1 MFFGGVKI
9 FQVIGLIIDAFILA
23 SLSTYTIEQH
33 PKLRHLALISIGE
46 VSLITLLNNFFFLQH
61 FNAIIQ
67 VVILTVLIWII
78 TSSNIRA
85 AVLSSILGLCI
96 YICIEDVSTHFT
108 VYISD
113 LTKDVLL
120 YNEYIKYIFLL
131 CVKSSIFIVILLSI
145 TKLGIQF
152 KNYFPSLNSSSK
164 IALNRRL
171 NKDFGLIVV
180 SLSLMYFIVFY
191 CSSSCK
197 RISYCLVLETIRYT
211 PLPTTLIMIFFPIL
225 AIIIIK
231 QTITI
236 IDDREQSILQVDTL
250 KYVENLININK
261 AQRHDFNHN
270 LQVLYGLIEV
280 DAFKEAKEYIK
291 KNISDISEVTELFKT
306 DNNVLTALLHV
317 KTRIA
322 ITKGVILNVEVKC
335 TFIDISLSE
344 RDLIIVLGNLIDN
357 AVDAVINNNIT
368 NKAVWVLLDADS
380 NNYIFEVKNQNI
392 PGNTLDNKIFLP
404 GVSTKHKG
412 SGMGLFSV
420 KRIVE
425 ENNGRVYYG
434 EEDVYTF
441 FRVVIPKKRGAI

>member
-1 MFFGGVKI
+1 M
-9 FQVIGLIIDAFILA
+9 LA
-23 SLSTYTIEQH
+23 SLSRHTIEQR
-33 PKLRHLALISIGE
+33 PKLKHLILISIGE
-46 VSLITLLNNFFFLQH
+46 VSLIALLDNFIFLQP

-67 VVILTVLIWII
+67 VVILTILIWVV
-78 TSSNIRA
+78 TSSNLRT

-108 VYISD
+108 IFISD
-113 LTKDVLL
+113 LTSGAML
-120 YNEYIKYIFLL
+120 YNDYIKNIFLL
-131 CVKSSIFIVILLSI
+131 CVKSTIFIVILLSI

-152 KNYFPSLNSSSK
+152 KNYFPPLDPSSK
-164 IALNRRL
+164 GALSRRL
-171 NKDFGLIVV
+171 NKDFRLIAV
-180 SLSLMYFIVFY
+180 SLSVMYFIVFY
-191 CSSSCK
+191 CSSNCT
-197 RISYCLVLETIRYT
+197 RISYCLVLETIKYT

-236 IDDREQSILQVDTL
+236 IDDREQSILQVETL

-291 KNISDISEVTELFKT
+291 KNISDISEVAELFKT

-322 ITKGVILNVEVKC
+322 MAKGVILNVEVKC
-335 TFIDISLSE
+335 TFTDISLSE
-344 RDLIIVLGNLIDN
+344 GDLIIVLGNLIDN
-357 AVDAVINNNIT
+357 AVDAVRNNNIT
-368 NKAVWVLLDADS
+368 QKAVFILLDADS
-380 NNYIFEVKNQNI
+380 NNYIFEVKNQNMT
-392 PGNTLDNKIFLP
+392 GKSLDNRIFLP

-412 SGMGLFSV
+412 TGMGLFSV

-425 ENNGRVYYG
+425 ENKGKIYYG
-434 EEDVYTF
+434 EEDEYTF
-441 FRVVIPKKRGAI
+441 FRVIIPRKRGDI